1 MSYEQAL
8 EAAGAQVIVFEEF
21 GSYQGDWWALVKYK
35 GETGWVNGSYGSCS
49 GCDAFEGE
57 FGYGNGYNGGGGFW
71 DYETD
76 QYREPTDKERK
87 DYEARLADF
96 GKTYLDGVMT
106 QEQAEAAASANL
118 EWDSDAPAMLEFIR
132 KNGTLRS

>member
-1 MSYEQAL
+1 MSYQEAL
-8 EAAGAQVIVFEEF
+8 EAAGAQVLAFEEF
-21 GSYQGDWWALVKYK
+21 GSYQGDWWALVKYE

-57 FGYGNGYNGGGGFW
+57 FGYSNGYNGGSGFW

-76 QYREPTDKERK
+76 KYREPTDEERK

-118 EWDSDAPAMLEFIR
+118 QWDSDAPAMLDFIR

>member
-8 EAAGAQVIVFEEF
+8 EAAGAQVFVFEEF
-21 GSYQGDWWALVKYK
+21 GSYQGDWWALVKYE
-35 GETGWVNGSYGSCS
+35 GEMGWVNGSYGSCS

-57 FGYGNGYNGGGGFW
+57 FGFSGYSGGEGFW

-76 QYREPTDKERK
+76 QYRAPTDDERAAYQAK
-87 DYEARLADF
+87 LADF
-96 GKTYLDGVMT
+96 GKTYLDGMMT
-106 QEQAEAAASANL
+106 QEQAENAASSNI

-132 KNGTLRS
+132 KNGTLHS